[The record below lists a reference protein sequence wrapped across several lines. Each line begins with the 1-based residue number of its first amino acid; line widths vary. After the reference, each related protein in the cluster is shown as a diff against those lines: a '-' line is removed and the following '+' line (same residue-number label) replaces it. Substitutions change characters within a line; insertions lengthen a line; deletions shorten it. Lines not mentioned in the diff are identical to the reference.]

1 MAVELGQVIDGKYR
15 IVRLIGQGGMGA
27 VYEGLNQL
35 IDRRVAI
42 KVMLPDIGTA
52 AVGRFEQEARAAGR
66 IGNDHILEILDVG
79 RLPDSSHFMV
89 MEFLDGE
96 SLEAR
101 LEKRGA
107 LQPAELAP
115 IALQLLT
122 ALGAAHRAGVLHRDL
137 KPDNVFL
144 VREKAGHR
152 DFVKL
157 IDFGISKFS
166 QDAALNLTKT
176 GTMMGTPYYMSPEQ
190 ARGKGPVD
198 ARADLYA
205 VGVILYQ
212 AVSGQLPF
220 VADTFNDLLFK
231 IVLEAAPPVTIHA
244 PFLDPRFAAIVS
256 KAMAR
261 EANDRY
267 QTAEE
272 LADGIATWLHESAIR
287 LPSVAPS
294 YRQPMSQA
302 SSRTPRGETPVPMA
316 TIAVPD
322 GASIPTSRGPMSHG
336 VSASYGG
343 APSSADPLSYGT
355 PTGSPLGR
363 GTTPPTPAT
372 FGRTAADALE
382 RPIPPTSGWRNPLV
396 WAAIVLGVGATA
408 AGAILLLPGSDP
420 VQPPSPAVGSPAA
433 RAPAAPFHGDQFRP
447 EALEHG
453 TAQPEAGEPK
463 AAQPTGTQPNGTE
476 PKAAEKPDAAAGEPD
491 ETTPSTQASARSATK
506 STRRATSK
514 PTTTPASP
522 PPKASPPAAAQPD
535 GKDAGNQ
542 RFYFGY

>member
-1 MAVELGQVIDGKYR
+1 MAVEVGQVIDGKYR

-42 KVMLPDIGTA
+42 KVMLPDIGSA

-79 RLPDSSHFMV
+79 RLPDGSHYMV
-89 MEFLDGE
+89 AEYLDGE

-107 LQPAELAP
+107 LQPGELAP
-115 IALQLLT
+115 IALQLLA

-157 IDFGISKFS
+157 IDFGISKFA
-166 QDAALNLTKT
+166 QDASLNLTKT
-176 GTMMGTPYYMSPEQ
+176 GTMVGTPYYMSPEQ

-212 AVSGQLPF
+212 CVSGQLPF

-231 IVLEAAPPVTIHA
+231 IVLESAPPVTA
-244 PFLDPRFAAIVS
+244 YVPFLDPQFAAIVE

-261 EANDRY
+261 EASDRY

-272 LADGIATWLHESAIR
+272 LADAIVTWLRESGEGQK
-287 LPSVAPS
+287 LPSFAPS
-294 YRQPMSQA
+294 YRQPV
-302 SSRTPRGETPVPMA
+302 SRAAAAPQSRAETPLPMA
-316 TIAVPD
+316 TLAV
-322 GASIPTSRGPMSHG
+322 
-336 VSASYGG
+336 
-343 APSSADPLSYGT
+343 SSTGQVPASYGT
-355 PTGSPLGR
+355 PASLGMPPGSTLGR
-363 GTTPPTPAT
+363 GTTPPTPNT

-382 RPIPPTSGWRNPLV
+382 RPIPPGSGSKGPMLWGAIAFGIAAVALGAFLLIPSTDP
-396 WAAIVLGVGATA
+396 ATEAIVT
-408 AGAILLLPGSDP
+408 P
-420 VQPPSPAVGSPAA
+420 GSPAA
-433 RAPAAPFHGDQFRP
+433 APSPPPQPPFHGEQFRP
-447 EALEHG
+447 EA
-453 TAQPEAGEPK
+453 AQAEVPSP
-463 AAQPTGTQPNGTE
+463 AAPAPLA
-476 PKAAEKPDAAAGEPD
+476 PAPA
-491 ETTPSTQASARSATK
+491 ASATAEESKSA
-506 STRRATSK
+506 
-514 PTTTPASP
+514 
-522 PPKASPPAAAQPD
+522 PAAAAKPTATKTTSTRTATRAGATKAGPKPEPTAAPVKSEPAAPQP
-535 GKDAGNQ
+535 KSNDAGSNK
-542 RFYFGY
+542 FYFGY